1 MMADLSWQDA
11 VAVFERQQSETKDL
25 VFAAGDGEIRFRVR
39 ALSQLERDQV
49 EAKAV
54 RMRKRRR
61 GDTVSA
67 EELGAL
73 KTEYI
78 RVGVVSGPDGF
89 DSRDEDHVALL
100 PAHIRDALADA
111 VQSFAELDEETRIGF
126 R

>member
-1 MMADLSWQDA
+1 MMSDLSWQDA
-11 VAVFERQQSETKDL
+11 VATFERQQSETKEM
-25 VFAAGDGEIRFRVR
+25 VFAAGEGEIRFTVR

-78 RVGVVSGPDGF
+78 RVGVVSGPAGF
-89 DSRDEDHVALL
+89 AATEENIALL

-111 VQSFAELDEETRIGF
+111 VQEFAELDEETRIGF

>member
-1 MMADLSWQDA
+1 MADLSWQDA
-11 VAVFERQQSETKDL
+11 VAAFDRLQSETKDL
-25 VFAAGDGEIRFRVR
+25 VFPVGDGEIRFRVR
-39 ALSQLERDQV
+39 ALSQLERDQI
-49 EAKAV
+49 EAKAL

-67 EELGAL
+67 EELRAL

-78 RVGVVSGPDGF
+78 RVGVVSGPEGF
-89 DSRDEDHVALL
+89 APTEENIALL

-111 VQSFAELDEETRIGF
+111 VQEFAELDEETRIGF

>member
-1 MMADLSWQDA
+1 MADLSWQDA
-11 VAVFERQQSETKDL
+11 VAAFDRLQSETKDL
-25 VFAAGDGEIRFRVR
+25 VFLVGDGEIRFRVR
-39 ALSQLERDQV
+39 ALSQLERDQI
-49 EAKAV
+49 EAKAL

-67 EELGAL
+67 EELRAL

-78 RVGVVSGPDGF
+78 RVGVVSGPEGF
-89 DSRDEDHVALL
+89 APTEENIAIL

-111 VQSFAELDEETRIGF
+111 VQEFAELDEETRIGF

>member
-1 MMADLSWQDA
+1 MADLSWQDA
-11 VAVFERQQSETKDL
+11 VAAFDRLQSETKDL
-25 VFAAGDGEIRFRVR
+25 VFPVGDGEIRFTVR
-39 ALSQLERDQV
+39 ALSQLERDQI

-78 RVGVVSGPDGF
+78 RAGVVSGPAGF
-89 DSRDEDHVALL
+89 APTEENIAML

-111 VQSFAELDEETRIGF
+111 VQEFAELDEETRIGF

>member
-1 MMADLSWQDA
+1 MADLSWQDA
-11 VAVFERQQSETKDL
+11 VAAFDRLQSETKDL
-25 VFAAGDGEIRFRVR
+25 VFPVGDGEIRFRVR
-39 ALSQLERDQV
+39 ALSQLERDQI
-49 EAKAV
+49 EAKAL

-67 EELGAL
+67 EELRAL

-78 RVGVVSGPDGF
+78 RVGVVSGPEGF
-89 DSRDEDHVALL
+89 TPTEENIAML

-111 VQSFAELDEETRIGF
+111 VQGFAELDEETRIGF

>member
-1 MMADLSWQDA
+1 MADLSWQDA
-11 VAVFERQQSETKDL
+11 VAAFDRLQSETKDL
-25 VFAAGDGEIRFRVR
+25 VFPAGDGEIRFRIR

-54 RMRKRRR
+54 QMRKRRR

-67 EELGAL
+67 EELGTL

-78 RVGVVSGPDGF
+78 RAGVVAGPAGF
-89 DSRDEDHVALL
+89 VPTEENISLL

>member
-1 MMADLSWQDA
+1 MADLSWQDA
-11 VAVFERQQSETKDL
+11 VAAFDRLQSETKDL
-25 VFAAGDGEIRFRVR
+25 VFPAGDGEIRFTVR

-67 EELGAL
+67 EELRAL

-78 RVGVVSGPDGF
+78 RFGVVSGPEGF
-89 DSRDEDHVALL
+89 APTEENIAML

-111 VQSFAELDEETRIGF
+111 VQGFAELDEETRIGF

>member
-1 MMADLSWQDA
+1 MADLSWQDA
-11 VAVFERQQSETKDL
+11 VAAFDRLQSETKDL
-25 VFAAGDGEIRFRVR
+25 VFPAGDGEIRFRIR
-39 ALSQLERDQV
+39 ALSQLERDQI

-67 EELGAL
+67 EELRAL

-78 RVGVVSGPDGF
+78 RVGVVSGPEGF
-89 DSRDEDHVALL
+89 APTEENIALL

-111 VQSFAELDEETRIGF
+111 VQEFAELDEETRIGF

>member
-1 MMADLSWQDA
+1 MADLSWQDA
-11 VAVFERQQSETKDL
+11 VAAFDRLQSETKDL
-25 VFAAGDGEIRFRVR
+25 VFPVGDGEIRFTVR
-39 ALSQLERDQV
+39 ALSQLERDQI
-49 EAKAV
+49 EAKAL

-67 EELGAL
+67 EELRAL

-78 RVGVVSGPDGF
+78 RVGVVSGPEGF
-89 DSRDEDHVALL
+89 APTEENIAIL

-111 VQSFAELDEETRIGF
+111 VQEFAELDEETRIGF

>member
-1 MMADLSWQDA
+1 MADLSWQDA
-11 VAVFERQQSETKDL
+11 VAAFDRLQSETKDL
-25 VFAAGDGEIRFRVR
+25 VFPVGDGEIRFRVR
-39 ALSQLERDQV
+39 ALSQLERDQI
-49 EAKAV
+49 EAKAL

-67 EELGAL
+67 EELRAL

-78 RVGVVSGPDGF
+78 RVGVVSGPEGF
-89 DSRDEDHVALL
+89 APTEENIALL

-111 VQSFAELDEETRIGF
+111 VQGFAELDEETRIGF

>member
-1 MMADLSWQDA
+1 
-11 VAVFERQQSETKDL
+11 
-25 VFAAGDGEIRFRVR
+25 
-39 ALSQLERDQV
+39 
-49 EAKAV
+49 
-54 RMRKRRR
+54 MRKRRR

-78 RVGVVSGPDGF
+78 RVGVVSGPEGF
-89 DSRDEDHVALL
+89 APTEENIAML

-111 VQSFAELDEETRIGF
+111 VQEFAELDEETRIGF

>member
-1 MMADLSWQDA
+1 MADLSWQDA
-11 VAVFERQQSETKDL
+11 VAAFDRLQSETKDL
-25 VFAAGDGEIRFRVR
+25 VFPAGDGEIRFRIR
-39 ALSQLERDQV
+39 ALSQLERDQI
-49 EAKAV
+49 EAKAI
-54 RMRKRRR
+54 RMRKRQR

-78 RVGVVSGPDGF
+78 RVGVVSGPEGF
-89 DSRDEDHVALL
+89 TPTEENIAML

-111 VQSFAELDEETRIGF
+111 VQGFAELDEETRIGF

>member
-1 MMADLSWQDA
+1 MADLSWQDA
-11 VAVFERQQSETKDL
+11 VAAFDRLQSETKDL
-25 VFAAGDGEIRFRVR
+25 VFPAGDGEIRFRIR
-39 ALSQLERDQV
+39 ALSQLERDQI
-49 EAKAV
+49 EAKAL

-67 EELGAL
+67 EELRAL

-78 RVGVVSGPDGF
+78 RVGVVSGPEGF
-89 DSRDEDHVALL
+89 APTEENIAML

-111 VQSFAELDEETRIGF
+111 VQEFAELDEETRIGF

>member
-1 MMADLSWQDA
+1 MADLSWQDA
-11 VAVFERQQSETKDL
+11 VAAFERLQSETKDL
-25 VFAAGDGEIRFRVR
+25 VFPAGDGEIRFRVR
-39 ALSQLERDQV
+39 AISQLERDQI

-61 GDTVSA
+61 GDTVTA
-67 EELGAL
+67 DELRAL

-78 RVGVVSGPDGF
+78 RVGVVSGPEGF
-89 DSRDEDHVALL
+89 APTEENIALL

-111 VQSFAELDEETRIGF
+111 VQEFVELDEETRIGF

>member
-1 MMADLSWQDA
+1 MGDLSWQDA
-11 VAVFERQQSETKDL
+11 VAAFDRLQSETKDL
-25 VFAAGDGEIRFRVR
+25 VFPVGDGEIRFRVR
-39 ALSQLERDQV
+39 ALSQLERDQI
-49 EAKAV
+49 EAKAL

-67 EELGAL
+67 EELRAL

-78 RVGVVSGPDGF
+78 RVGVVSGPEGF
-89 DSRDEDHVALL
+89 APTEENIAML

-111 VQSFAELDEETRIGF
+111 VQEFAELDEETRIGF

>member
-1 MMADLSWQDA
+1 MADLSWQDA
-11 VAVFERQQSETKDL
+11 VAAFDRLQSETKDL
-25 VFAAGDGEIRFRVR
+25 VFPVGDDEIRFRVR
-39 ALSQLERDQV
+39 ALSQLERDQI

-78 RVGVVSGPDGF
+78 RAGVVSGPAGF
-89 DSRDEDHVALL
+89 APTEENIAIL

-111 VQSFAELDEETRIGF
+111 VQEFAELDEETRIGF

>member
-1 MMADLSWQDA
+1 MADLSWQDA
-11 VAVFERQQSETKDL
+11 VAAFDRLQSETKDL
-25 VFAAGDGEIRFRVR
+25 VFPVGDGEIRFRVR
-39 ALSQLERDQV
+39 ALSQLERDQI
-49 EAKAV
+49 EAKAL

-67 EELGAL
+67 EELRAL

-78 RVGVVSGPDGF
+78 RVGVVSGPEGF
-89 DSRDEDHVALL
+89 APTEENIAIL

-111 VQSFAELDEETRIGF
+111 IQEFAELDEETRIGF

>member
-1 MMADLSWQDA
+1 MADLSWQDA
-11 VAVFERQQSETKDL
+11 VATFERQKSETKEM
-25 VFAAGDGEIRFRVR
+25 VFAAGDGEIRFMVR
-39 ALSQLERDQV
+39 ALSQLERDQI
-49 EAKAV
+49 EAKAL

-67 EELGAL
+67 EELRAL

-78 RVGVVSGPDGF
+78 RVGVVSGPEGF
-89 DSRDEDHVALL
+89 APTEENIAML

-111 VQSFAELDEETRIGF
+111 VQGFAELDEETRIGF

>member
-1 MMADLSWQDA
+1 MMSDLSWQDA
-11 VAVFERQQSETKDL
+11 VAAFERQQSETKEM
-25 VFAAGDGEIRFRVR
+25 VFAAGEGEIRFTVR
-39 ALSQLERDQV
+39 ALSQLECDQV
-49 EAKAV
+49 EAKSV

-73 KTEYI
+73 KTELI
-78 RVGVVSGPDGF
+78 RVGVVSGPSGF
-89 DSRDEDHVALL
+89 AVTEENIAML

-111 VQSFAELDEETRIGF
+111 VQGFAELDEETRIGF

>member
-1 MMADLSWQDA
+1 MTDLSWQDA
-11 VAVFERQQSETKDL
+11 VAAFDRLQSETKDL
-25 VFAAGDGEIRFRVR
+25 VFPVGDGEIRFRVR
-39 ALSQLERDQV
+39 ALSQLERDQI
-49 EAKAV
+49 EAKAL

-67 EELGAL
+67 EELRAL

-78 RVGVVSGPDGF
+78 RVGVVSGPEGF
-89 DSRDEDHVALL
+89 APTEENIALL

-111 VQSFAELDEETRIGF
+111 VQGFAELDEETRIGF

>member
-1 MMADLSWQDA
+1 MADLSWQDA
-11 VAVFERQQSETKDL
+11 VAAFERLQSETKDL
-25 VFAAGDGEIRFRVR
+25 VFPAGDGEIRFRVR
-39 ALSQLERDQV
+39 AISQLERDQI

-61 GDTVSA
+61 GDTVTA
-67 EELGAL
+67 DELRAL

-78 RVGVVSGPDGF
+78 RVGVVSGPEGF
-89 DSRDEDHVALL
+89 TPTEENITLL

-111 VQSFAELDEETRIGF
+111 VQGFVELDEETRIGF

>member
-1 MMADLSWQDA
+1 MADLSWQDA
-11 VAVFERQQSETKDL
+11 VAAFDRLQSETKDL
-25 VFAAGDGEIRFRVR
+25 VFPVGDGEIQFRVR
-39 ALSQLERDQV
+39 ALSQLERDQI
-49 EAKAV
+49 EAKAL

-67 EELGAL
+67 EELRAL

-78 RVGVVSGPDGF
+78 RVGVVSGPEGF
-89 DSRDEDHVALL
+89 APTEENIALL

-111 VQSFAELDEETRIGF
+111 IQGFAELDEETRIGF

>member
-1 MMADLSWQDA
+1 MADLSWQDA
-11 VAVFERQQSETKDL
+11 VAAFDRLQSETKDL
-25 VFAAGDGEIRFRVR
+25 VFPVGDGEIRFRVR
-39 ALSQLERDQV
+39 ALSQLERDQI
-49 EAKAV
+49 EAKAL

-78 RVGVVSGPDGF
+78 RVGVVSGPTGF
-89 DSRDEDHVALL
+89 TPTEENVALL

-111 VQSFAELDEETRIGF
+111 VQGFAELDEETRIGF

>member
-1 MMADLSWQDA
+1 MSDISWQDA
-11 VAVFERQQSETKDL
+11 VAVFERQQSETKVL

-73 KTEYI
+73 KIEYI
-78 RVGVVSGPDGF
+78 RTGVVDGPAGF
-89 DSRDEDHVALL
+89 VPTEENISLL
-100 PAHIRDALADA
+100 PSHIRDALADA
-111 VQSFAELDEETRIGF
+111 VQEFAELDEETRIGF

>member
-1 MMADLSWQDA
+1 MADLSWQDA
-11 VAVFERQQSETKDL
+11 VAAFDRLQSETKDL
-25 VFAAGDGEIRFRVR
+25 VFPVGDGEIRFRVR
-39 ALSQLERDQV
+39 ALSQLERDQI
-49 EAKAV
+49 EAKAL

-67 EELGAL
+67 EELRAL

-78 RVGVVSGPDGF
+78 RVGVVSGPEGF
-89 DSRDEDHVALL
+89 TTTEENIALL

-111 VQSFAELDEETRIGF
+111 IQGFAELDEETRIGF